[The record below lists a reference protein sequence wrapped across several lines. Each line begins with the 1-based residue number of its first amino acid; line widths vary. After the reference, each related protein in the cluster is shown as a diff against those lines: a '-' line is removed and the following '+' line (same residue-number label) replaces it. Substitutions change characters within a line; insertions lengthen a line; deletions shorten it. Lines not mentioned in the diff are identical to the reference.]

1 MKKIYCGLFLLFLMA
16 IFNNPLNAQISNY
29 AFSQQTGQTY
39 TEITGGTAIS
49 PGVSDDDSSYSNL
62 PIGFTFN
69 FNGSDYTAFGISTNG
84 YIGLGSGDLG
94 IVLNNPLNIGTGR
107 VISAFAFDLVKKTTS
122 DFMYKTEGTTPNRVL
137 TVQYKNFTTWAT
149 GYPILNFQ
157 IKLFEASNQIKICYG
172 AMSNIDGPYS
182 PQVGISGN
190 SNADFVCRTTSD
202 NWTATTN
209 STSAAY
215 CAFNSSSY
223 PPAGLIY
230 TYATTPSLTTQA
242 VSNIGTTI
250 ATGNGTI
257 TSLGRTN
264 PTQYGVVW
272 STATNP
278 TVALSTKTTQGA
290 IATTGAFTSDITG
303 LTANTLYYVRAYA
316 TNDAGT
322 GYGPEVSFTTLN
334 LPLTITAPTLA
345 SKVYDGTTD
354 ASSVTTPGTVSG
366 KVSGDDVTVNIA
378 TSVYDNQNTGTGKTV
393 TVTYSLSGADM
404 AKYSAPAAS
413 VVATGEIT
421 AKPVTVTA
429 DAGKTKVYGQ
439 VDPVLTFTVAPALFG
454 SDNFTGALTRASG
467 ENVGSTFAIN
477 LGTLSAGTNYN
488 ITFVSQNFSISPL
501 NISGT
506 FTAGNKTY
514 DGINTASIT
523 GRSLVGVLAAD
534 VANVS
539 LTGGTATFND
549 KQVGTGKVVTS
560 SGMSLSGTM
569 AANYNLT
576 GVATST
582 ANITPATVTVTT
594 VSGQTKVYG
603 SVDPV
608 FTYSVSPALF
618 SGDNFTGALSRAA
631 GENAGGYAINVG
643 TLNAGANY
651 NVIFASNNFNIT
663 AKPITVSATT
673 GQTKVYGNVDPV
685 FIYSVSP
692 ALVGSDNFTGALT
705 RTSGENVGS
714 TYAISL
720 GTLSAGTN
728 YNITFVSKNFSISK
742 LDISGIFTAG
752 DKTYNSNNTASITGR
767 SLVGVLAADVANVS
781 LTGGTAT
788 FSDKQVGTGKVVTSS
803 GMGLSGTA
811 ATNYNLTGVATTT
824 ANISKATV
832 TVTAVA
838 GQTKVYGSVDPV
850 FTYSVSP
857 ALFSGDNFAG
867 VLSRSTGEN
876 AGAYAINVGTLNAG
890 ANYIVTFVS
899 NNFSITTK
907 PITVTATTGQTKV
920 FGTVD
925 PVFNYSFS
933 PVLVG
938 SDNFTGVLT
947 RVTGQNAGL
956 YAIGLGTLSAGT
968 NYNISF
974 VSNNFSITPKP
985 ITITATAGQT
995 KAYGGADPV
1004 VLTYTFAPVLLGSDT
1019 FTGALTRAAG
1029 ETAGDYSIQI
1039 GTLSAGANYI
1049 LNLANQVFNI
1059 SKLNVSGTF
1068 TAGNKVYDASN
1079 TATITSRSL
1088 VGVLTADLANI
1099 SLSGGTA
1106 TFNDKLVGT
1115 GKVVTSLGMSLTG
1128 AAALN
1133 YNLTS
1138 VATTTANITKLDISG
1153 TFTVSSKTYD
1163 GNNTVVITGRSL
1175 VGVPASDV
1183 ANVSLV
1189 GGTATFSNAQA
1200 GIAKVVTSSGM
1211 SLSGTAVANYNL
1223 TGVAT
1228 TIANINRSIIIVTAD
1243 GKTKVYG
1250 EADPLFTYA
1259 FEPALVGTDTFTG
1272 ALSRRNGEDI
1282 GTYAINAGTLN
1293 AGTNYT
1299 IAFVSADLGITIK
1312 SISVTANP
1320 GQTKVYGDV
1329 DPVLSYTVVP
1339 ALVGSDILGGALS
1352 RTVGENIGSAYAIG
1366 IGTLANPNYSIT
1378 FTGDYFGITAKPITV
1393 TATAG
1398 QTKVYG
1404 DVDPTLTY
1412 TVSPALVGS
1421 DAMAGAISRIA
1432 GENAGS
1438 YALNAGTLDAGSN
1451 YTISFVSNNFTITAK
1466 PITVTADA
1474 GKTKVYGSADPVFT
1488 YTVSETLASGNNFAG
1503 ALSRATGENVGL
1515 YAINPGTL
1523 SVGTNYNISFVS
1535 KNFTITQKAI
1545 SVNSPT
1551 LTASKTYDGTTIANV
1566 TAGTLLGKVTG
1577 DESKVSVSAVAT
1589 YTNKNVG
1596 TGKTINV
1603 VYSLTGSASSNYIK
1617 PVDYSVST
1625 GQIAAKQLTIS
1636 NSAIT
1641 TNKMYDGN
1649 TTAVIE
1655 SVGTITGVLVDEV
1668 SNVNV
1673 SAIAN
1678 YNEATV
1684 GLSKTITV
1692 VYTLSGSAAANYIA
1706 PANLL
1711 ISSAKISEKIVLN
1724 NTLITT
1730 TAGCEGSNMEL
1741 SYTVSNGTPV
1751 QYQIVF
1757 GSAALSAGFQNISF
1771 TILASSGSTGVVDI
1785 PVPSQVSY
1793 GNYQATLQM
1802 VNELGVESDVYPFQF
1817 VINLSTD
1824 YIIPKFDDVVLCDN
1838 HTNSFSSYQ
1847 WYKNGTAISGAT
1859 GQYYNDPNGLV
1870 GSYSLKLKTVTGQD
1884 LQTCSKVLNIPKAK
1898 KVSVSVYPNPM
1909 RANQESTVKISG
1921 MSDEEMQGAVMSVYN
1936 VQGIQVYATRNV
1948 LQTNS
1953 LILSGLDGAYVGHII
1968 TTKGNDYVYRIL
1980 LVK

>member
-1 MKKIYCGLFLLFLMA
+1 MKKFYCGLFLLFLMT
-16 IFNNPLNAQISNY
+16 ISNNPLKAQISNY

-39 TEITGGTAIS
+39 TEITGGTIKEPS
-49 PGVSDDDSSYSNL
+49 GPQDDIYYSAL
-62 PIGFTFN
+62 PIGFN
-69 FNGSDYTAFGISTNG
+69 FQYNGSEYTTFGVCTNG
-84 YIGLGSGDLG
+84 YIGLGSSDLYPYFSANTLG
-94 IVLNNPLNIGTGR
+94 YFTSGKIIA
-107 VISAFAFDLVKKTTS
+107 AFACDLEKATTS
-122 DFMYKTEGTTPNRVL
+122 ELMYKTEGTAPNRVL
-137 TVQYKNFTTWAT
+137 TVQYRDFRILGLSSN
-149 GYPILNFQ
+149 LNFQ
-157 IKLFEASNQIKICYG
+157 IKLYETSNQIKYCYNSMTVQTG
-172 AMSNIDGPYS
+172 YNSK

-190 SNADFVCRTTSD
+190 SNADYACRSTLD

-209 STSAAY
+209 SINTAAY
-215 CAFNSSSY
+215 CTFSASSY
-223 PPAGLIY
+223 PPAGLVY

-242 VSNIGTTI
+242 VNNIGTTN

-290 IATTGAFTSDITG
+290 IATTGAFVSNITG

-334 LPLTITAPTLA
+334 FPLTIADPTLA
-345 SKVYDGTTD
+345 SKVFDGTTD
-354 ASSVTTPGTVSG
+354 ASSVTTLGTVSG

-378 TSVYDNQNTGTGKTV
+378 TSVFDTKDAGTGKTV

-404 AKYSAPAAS
+404 AKYAAPDAS
-413 VVATGEIT
+413 VIATGVIT

-439 VDPVLTFTVAPALFG
+439 ADPVLTFTVAPALFG
-454 SDNFTGALTRASG
+454 SDNFAGALSRASG
-467 ENVGSTFAIN
+467 EDVGSTYAID

-488 ITFVSQNFSISPL
+488 ITFVSQNFNISQL
-501 NISGT
+501 DISGT

-514 DGINTASIT
+514 DGT
-523 GRSLVGVLAAD
+523 
-534 VANVS
+534 
-539 LTGGTATFND
+539 
-549 KQVGTGKVVTS
+549 
-560 SGMSLSGTM
+560 
-569 AANYNLT
+569 
-576 GVATST
+576 
-582 ANITPATVTVTT
+582 
-594 VSGQTKVYG
+594 
-603 SVDPV
+603 
-608 FTYSVSPALF
+608 
-618 SGDNFTGALSRAA
+618 
-631 GENAGGYAINVG
+631 
-643 TLNAGANY
+643 
-651 NVIFASNNFNIT
+651 
-663 AKPITVSATT
+663 
-673 GQTKVYGNVDPV
+673 
-685 FIYSVSP
+685 
-692 ALVGSDNFTGALT
+692 
-705 RTSGENVGS
+705 
-714 TYAISL
+714 
-720 GTLSAGTN
+720 
-728 YNITFVSKNFSISK
+728 
-742 LDISGIFTAG
+742 
-752 DKTYNSNNTASITGR
+752 NTASITGR

-803 GMGLSGTA
+803 GMSLSGTA

-832 TVTAVA
+832 TVTAIA
-838 GQTKVYGSVDPV
+838 GQTKVYGNVDPA

-857 ALFSGDNFAG
+857 ALFSGDNFTG

-876 AGAYAINVGTLNAG
+876 AGTYAINVGTLNAG
-890 ANYIVTFVS
+890 ANYNITYVS

-907 PITVTATTGQTKV
+907 PITVTTTTGQTKV

-925 PVFNYSFS
+925 PVFTYSFS
-933 PVLVG
+933 SALVG

-947 RVTGQNAGL
+947 RVTGQDAGS
-956 YAIGLGTLSAGT
+956 YAIGLGTLSTGT

-974 VSNNFSITPKP
+974 ITNNFNITPKP
-985 ITITATAGQT
+985 ITITANSGQT
-995 KAYGGADPV
+995 KVYGGVDP
-1004 VLTYTFAPVLLGSDT
+1004 VLTYTFAPALIGSDT

-1029 ETAGDYSIQI
+1029 ENAGDHTIQI
-1039 GTLSAGANYI
+1039 GTLSAGTNYA

-1059 SKLNVSGTF
+1059 SKLNISGTF
-1068 TAGNKVYDASN
+1068 TAGNKTYDATNIAS
-1079 TATITSRSL
+1079 ITSRSL
-1088 VGVLTADLANI
+1088 VGVLTADIPNV

-1115 GKVVTSLGMSLTG
+1115 VKVVTSSGMILSGT
-1128 AAALN
+1128 AALN
-1133 YNLTS
+1133 YNLTG

-1153 TFTVSSKTYD
+1153 TFTASSKTYD
-1163 GNNTVVITGRSL
+1163 GNNTAVITGRSL

-1183 ANVSLV
+1183 ANISLV
-1189 GGTATFSNAQA
+1189 GGIATFSNAQA

-1211 SLSGTAVANYNL
+1211 SLSGTAAANYNL
-1223 TGVAT
+1223 TRVAT
-1228 TIANINRSIIIVTAD
+1228 TIANINKSIIIVTAE

-1250 EADPLFTYA
+1250 EADPLFTYTFA
-1259 FEPALVGTDTFTG
+1259 PALVGTDTFTG

-1299 IAFVSADLGITIK
+1299 IAFVSADLDITIK
-1312 SISVTANP
+1312 AITVTANP
-1320 GQTKVYGDV
+1320 GQTKVYGDI
-1329 DPVLSYTVVP
+1329 DPVLTYTVVP
-1339 ALVGSDILGGALS
+1339 ALVGSDILGGTLS
-1352 RTVGENIGSAYAIG
+1352 RTAGENIGSAYAIG
-1366 IGTLANPNYSIT
+1366 IGTLANPNYNIT
-1378 FTGDYFGITAKPITV
+1378 FTGDYFSITAKPITV
-1393 TATAG
+1393 TANAG

-1421 DAMAGAISRIA
+1421 DAMAGVLLRAA
-1432 GENAGS
+1432 GEDAGS
-1438 YALNAGTLDAGSN
+1438 YAINAGTLDAGTN
-1451 YTISFVSNNFTITAK
+1451 YTISFVSNDFSITAK
-1466 PITVTADA
+1466 TITVTADA

-1488 YTVSETLASGNNFAG
+1488 YTVSETLAAPNNFTG

-1523 SVGTNYNISFVS
+1523 SAGINYNISFVS
-1535 KNFTITQKAI
+1535 KNFSITQKAL
-1545 SVNSPT
+1545 SVNTPA
-1551 LTASKTYDGTTIANV
+1551 LTTSKTYDGTTIANV
-1566 TAGTLLGKVTG
+1566 TAGTLLGRITG
-1577 DESKVSVSAVAT
+1577 DESKVSVSAVAN

-1625 GQIAAKQLTIS
+1625 GEIVAKQLTIS
-1636 NSAIT
+1636 NTVIT

-1649 TTAVIE
+1649 TTAVVE
-1655 SVGTITGVLVDEV
+1655 SVGTLTGVLLDDAN
-1668 SNVNV
+1668 NVNV
-1673 SAIAN
+1673 SAVAN
-1678 YNEATV
+1678 YNDATV
-1684 GLSKTITV
+1684 GLSKAITV
-1692 VYTLSGSAAANYIA
+1692 VYALGGSAASNYFA
-1706 PANLL
+1706 PVNLL
-1711 ISSAKISEKIVLN
+1711 INAAKISEKVILK
-1724 NTLITT
+1724 TLDAP

-1741 SYTVSNGTPV
+1741 SYTVLNGTPV

-1771 TILASSGSTGVVDI
+1771 TNLASSGSTGVLDI
-1785 PVPSQVSY
+1785 PVPSHVTY
-1793 GNYQATLQM
+1793 GNYQATLQ
-1802 VNELGVESDVYPFQF
+1802 VRNELGMESDLYSFQF
-1817 VINLSTD
+1817 VVNLPTD
-1824 YIIPKFDDVVLCDN
+1824 YIVTKFDDVVLCDN
-1838 HTNSFSSYQ
+1838 HTNSFSNYQ

-1870 GSYSLKLKTVTGQD
+1870 GSYSLKLKTVAGQE

-1921 MSDEEMQGAVMSVYN
+1921 MNDEEMQGAVMSVYN
-1936 VQGIQVYATRNV
+1936 VQGVQVYATRNV
-1948 LQTNS
+1948 VQINS
-1953 LILSGLDGAYVGHII
+1953 LTLSGLDGAYVGHII
-1968 TTKGNDYVYRIL
+1968 TAKGNDYVYRIL